1 MKLRFWT
8 LSVRPP
14 QDDFE
19 HEVGAVELVA
29 SDQKHSFGRDGDG
42 NPLWI
47 QGDVYRYGVTTEGVR
62 AQSGILNVDKAGAQF
77 TVVECDA
84 DHTVASA
91 VHAHADHEVLAA
103 VLHPSE
109 DPADVG
115 TGLATA
121 LEGWD
126 PDVEFAGARLISAR
140 DFLVARGM
148 ELSWLQTWATNNPG
162 ATPRDFWR
170 DLQVWARS

>member
-1 MKLRFWT
+1 MQLRFWT

-19 HEVGAVELVA
+19 HVLGAVELVL
-29 SDQKHSFGRDGDG
+29 SDQKKSFGRDGDG

-115 TGLATA
+115 AGLATA

-126 PDVEFAGARLISAR
+126 PDVEFTGARRTSAR
-140 DFLVARGM
+140 DFLVAQGVPM
-148 ELSWLQTWATNNPG
+148 AWLTAWVNDNPG
-162 ATPRDFWR
+162 GTPRDFYR
-170 DLQVWARS
+170 DLRAWAKS